1 MTLND
6 ARDFAQIAFYCVSIL
21 GVIGALWTYRSN
33 QLLERTK
40 WASALYD
47 KFYER
52 PDLKG
57 VRQALDCNADST
69 EVAELVKRERADFTD
84 YLNFFEHVAYLVKR
98 RQISKADA
106 NAYFEY
112 YFSCLQR
119 HQAVRDYVKNRAN
132 GYELLAE
139 WFQL

>member
-1 MTLND
+1 MTLDDVRNV
-6 ARDFAQIAFYCVSIL
+6 AQILFYFVSAL
-21 GVIGALWTYRSN
+21 GVLGALWTYRAN

-47 KFYER
+47 RFYER

-57 VRQALDCNADST
+57 IRQALDCDANSA
-69 EVAELVKRERADFTD
+69 EVAELVARERADFTD
-84 YLNFFEHVAYLVKR
+84 YSNFFEHVAYLVKR

-106 NAYFEY
+106 DAYFQY
-112 YFSCLQR
+112 YFSCLKR
-119 HQAVRDYVKNRAN
+119 HTAVRDYIGNRTH
-132 GYELLAE
+132 GYELFAE